1 MFSQVSVILSKRG
14 GGVCMAGGEACLVEG
29 MHGRG
34 AYVVG
39 GHAWQGWG
47 GMHGGGGMCGRV
59 CVVKGGHMWQ
69 GGVRGG
75 GM

>member
-1 MFSQVSVILSKRG
+1 MFSQVSVILSK

-39 GHAWQGWG
+39 GMHGG
-47 GMHGGGGMCGRV
+47 GMHG
-59 CVVKGGHMWQ
+59 
-69 GGVRGG
+69 RGG
-75 GM
+75 GHAWWGGVCVAGYVW